1 MNQLDERYTLPPDYV
16 PPDVL
21 RTVETVNIRDQVLD
35 LLLEKVENDRYPSQS
50 MMDAIERLLTPGRK
64 EAYAEILVTKIR
76 NDRFPS
82 RTMIER
88 LLRLSR

>member
-1 MNQLDERYTLPPDYV
+1 
-16 PPDVL
+16 
-21 RTVETVNIRDQVLD
+21 
-35 LLLEKVENDRYPSQS
+35 

-64 EAYAEILVTKIR
+64 EAYAEVLIAKIR
-76 NDRFPS
+76 ADRFPS